1 MTIALN
7 APYQLDPTSGLWAR
21 PGYGGIPYTDGIE
34 IENHLFELVQSAQDR
49 SVLSSD
55 MRALCTD
62 WVTTYHFSGVRAN
75 LLRPFEADLQGALTL
90 EIGAGCGAITRYL
103 AEAGAHVLALE
114 GSPRR
119 ARIARSRTEGLPNVS
134 LLTEN
139 FDHFETEQRFDVIT
153 LIGVLEY
160 AGRFVQGENPT
171 LAMLH
176 KVRRLLKPTGR
187 LIIAIENQYGL
198 KYFAGA
204 LEDHVGQAMF
214 GIEDRYDTQG
224 VNTFGRAHLQRLL
237 QAAGFAHNDFFA
249 PFPDYKLPVSV
260 VSQAG
265 FDHPVFQGAA
275 LASQSSKRDLQLPHT
290 VHFAPDQVWSGLE
303 RNGLAMELSN
313 SFLIVAQATAPAG
326 GSAAVNLA
334 WHYSSER
341 LGDWCKLTTF
351 EAVDNTVQV
360 RHHRLDA
367 HAPAH
372 VQRDG
377 LSNRLQL
384 QTAQPYTPGA
394 TMSSTITRVLM
405 KPQWTRAELAQALQP
420 YLAFVMGLIG
430 QAPTPSFKP
439 GLEVPGRWLDAI
451 PQNILVDAQGRA
463 HLIDEEWTS
472 DQPITLG
479 FLLYRALQAC
489 ALSTHRIAPCQDR
502 SVRTPHDLVKV
513 AFECLGHDL
522 DHTAWQACVEQECS
536 LQSRISGQVQDPQA
550 RLDFLHHYTFAEHD
564 RSTTQALEIRELQL
578 TLQNAVREHRAVIT
592 DREHTL
598 AVITGSRWWRLGAP
612 IRQLMRMLRGQ

>member
-34 IENHLFELVQSAQDR
+34 IENHLYELVQSASDR

-75 LLRPFEADLQGALTL
+75 LLRPFEAELQGATTL

-103 AEAGAHVLALE
+103 AEAGAEVLALE

-119 ARIARSRTEGLPNVS
+119 ARIAKSRTEGLSNVT
-134 LLTEN
+134 LLTDN
-139 FDHFETEQRFDVIT
+139 FDHFETDLRFDVIT

-160 AGRFVQGENPT
+160 AGRFVQGANPT
-171 LAMLH
+171 VAMLE

-214 GIEDRYDTQG
+214 GIEDRYETQG
-224 VNTFGRAHLQRLL
+224 VNTFGRAHLQRML
-237 QAAGFAHNDFFA
+237 QQAGFAQNDFYA
-249 PFPDYKLPVSV
+249 PFPDYKLPVSI

-275 LASQSSKRDLQLPHT
+275 LASQSSKRDPQLPHA
-290 VHFAPDQVWSGLE
+290 VHFAPDQVWPGLE

-313 SFLIVAQATAPAG
+313 SFLIVAQPTQPQPING
-326 GSAAVNLA
+326 AVPLA
-334 WHYSSER
+334 WHYSAER
-341 LGDWCKLTTF
+341 QADWCKLTTF
-351 EAVDNTVQV
+351 EAVGQTVQV

-367 HAPAH
+367 HAPAL
-372 VQRDG
+372 VQRAG

-384 QTAQPYTPGA
+384 QQALTYTRGT
-394 TMSSTITRVLM
+394 TMASAITRVLLR
-405 KPQWTRAELAQALQP
+405 PQWTRADLAQALQP
-420 YLAFVMGLIG
+420 YVAFVLGLSG
-430 QAPTPSFKP
+430 RAPNTPIDPS
-439 GLEVPGRWLDAI
+439 LEVPGQWLDAI
-451 PQNILVDAQGRA
+451 PQNIIVDEQGQA
-463 HLIDEEWTS
+463 HLIDEEWAS

-489 ALSTHRIAPCQDR
+489 ALNTHRIAPCQDR
-502 SVRTPHDLVKV
+502 SVRTPHDLVGV
-513 AFECLGHDL
+513 AFESLGLELHP
-522 DHTAWQACVEQECS
+522 TAWRSCVEQECA
-536 LQSRISGQVQDPQA
+536 LQTRISGQAQEVQA
-550 RLDFLHHYTFAEHD
+550 RLQFLQQYTFAEHD
-564 RSTTQALEIRELQL
+564 LSTTQAIEIRALQH
-578 TLQNAVREHRAVIT
+578 AVREHQAVIT
-592 DREHTL
+592 DRDNT
-598 AVITGSRWWRLGAP
+598 VRIITGSRWWRLGAP
-612 IRQLMRMLRGQ
+612 VRQLMRILRGQ